1 MKTRTEK
8 YFEEFITRYPDL
20 TGEVNKIK
28 VAVNALIS
36 ASEFSKILTCGNG
49 GSSADAEH
57 FSAELLKSFEL
68 KRELSK
74 EDKQKFLSFYG
85 EEGDEIS
92 KNLQQGVK
100 CIPISS
106 FTAFNTA
113 FANDCV
119 GKYSYAQLVNVL
131 GEEGDVLI
139 AFSTSGNAE
148 NVVLASKT
156 AKVKGIKV
164 IAFTGNYGGKLKETC
179 DILINVPE
187 DKTYAIQEKHVA
199 VYHLICRA
207 IESELYD

>member
-1 MKTRTEK
+1 MKIRTEK
-8 YFEEFITRYPDL
+8 YFEEFAIRYPDL
-20 TGEVNKIK
+20 KGEVNKIK
-28 VAVNALIS
+28 VAVNALIT
-36 ASEFSKILTCGNG
+36 ASEYNKILTCGNG

-68 KRELSK
+68 NRELSK
-74 EDKQKFLSFYG
+74 QDKQKFLGFYG
-85 EEGDEIS
+85 EEGDEMS

-113 FANDCV
+113 FSNDCD

-139 AFSTSGNAE
+139 AFSTSGNSE
-148 NVVLASKT
+148 NVILASKT

-164 IAFTGNYGGKLKETC
+164 IAFTGKEGGKLKEIA

-187 DKTYAIQEKHVA
+187 EKTYAIQEKHVA
-199 VYHLICRA
+199 LYHLISHA